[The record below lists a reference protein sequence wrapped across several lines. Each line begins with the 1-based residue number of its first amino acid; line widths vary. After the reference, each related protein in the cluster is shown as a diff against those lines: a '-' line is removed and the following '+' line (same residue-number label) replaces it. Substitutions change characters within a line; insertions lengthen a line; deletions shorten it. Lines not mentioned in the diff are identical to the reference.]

1 MSSMAVR
8 ASNRLADMVDW
19 LESGPSIA
27 LRDGDRFVR
36 VEDFERDGSYVVRAE
51 LPGVDPD
58 QDIEVS
64 LEGDYLTIRG
74 ERHEEIREKNRSE
87 FRYGSFS
94 RSLRMPPG
102 ADASTVQATYRDG
115 ILEVVVPLGEE
126 RPQTQIPVVRT
137 DPGDPPIRRRRRPQ
151 LPPAAGHRVTCRR
164 RRTSS
169 PTWPCR
175 RRLAAPRRSARGY
188 PGGSPSAPSPA
199 SSRSRSRSRTC
210 SGVSCAR

>member
-137 DPGDPPIRRRRRPQ
+137 DP
-151 LPPAAGHRVTCRR
+151 
-164 RRTSS
+164 
-169 PTWPCR
+169 
-175 RRLAAPRRSARGY
+175 
-188 PGGSPSAPSPA
+188 
-199 SSRSRSRSRTC
+199 
-210 SGVSCAR
+210 

>member
-102 ADASTVQATYRDG
+102 ADASAVQATYRDG

-137 DPGDPPIRRRRRPQ
+137 DR
-151 LPPAAGHRVTCRR
+151 
-164 RRTSS
+164 
-169 PTWPCR
+169 
-175 RRLAAPRRSARGY
+175 
-188 PGGSPSAPSPA
+188 
-199 SSRSRSRSRTC
+199 
-210 SGVSCAR
+210 

>member
-58 QDIEVS
+58 KDIEVS
-64 LEGDYLTIRG
+64 LEGDYLTIHG
-74 ERHEEIREKNRSE
+74 ERREEIREKNRSE

-102 ADASTVQATYRDG
+102 ADTSAVQATYRDG
-115 ILEVVVPLGEE
+115 ILEVVVPLAEE

-137 DPGDPPIRRRRRPQ
+137 D
-151 LPPAAGHRVTCRR
+151 
-164 RRTSS
+164 S
-169 PTWPCR
+169 
-175 RRLAAPRRSARGY
+175 
-188 PGGSPSAPSPA
+188 
-199 SSRSRSRSRTC
+199 
-210 SGVSCAR
+210 

>member
-1 MSSMAVR
+1 VQEKAHEQEGVIGMSSMAVR

-36 VEDFERDGSYVVRAE
+36 VEDFERDGTYVVRAE

-126 RPQTQIPVVRT
+126 RRQTQIPVVRT
-137 DPGDPPIRRRRRPQ
+137 DP
-151 LPPAAGHRVTCRR
+151 
-164 RRTSS
+164 
-169 PTWPCR
+169 
-175 RRLAAPRRSARGY
+175 
-188 PGGSPSAPSPA
+188 
-199 SSRSRSRSRTC
+199 
-210 SGVSCAR
+210 

>member
-36 VEDFERDGSYVVRAE
+36 VEDFERDGTYVVRAE

-126 RPQTQIPVVRT
+126 RRQTQIPVVRT
-137 DPGDPPIRRRRRPQ
+137 DP
-151 LPPAAGHRVTCRR
+151 
-164 RRTSS
+164 
-169 PTWPCR
+169 
-175 RRLAAPRRSARGY
+175 
-188 PGGSPSAPSPA
+188 
-199 SSRSRSRSRTC
+199 
-210 SGVSCAR
+210 